1 MTNGRTKGGDMSQAS
16 AAGHGRLQ
24 GKSAIITGA
33 AHGIGRA
40 TALRFASEGARVTLN
55 DLDQAALDEVVE
67 AVAAAGGVAL
77 SVAGDVSD
85 TADVQRLVAEAVAA
99 FGRVDIL
106 VANAGIIP
114 EADLPAAT
122 AALWDR
128 TMAVDARGM
137 FLCCKYAAAEM
148 LKVGGGAIVCLSS
161 VSGFVGQK
169 GQVIYGPAKFA
180 ASGLTK
186 HLAVELAAQG
196 IRVNAV
202 APGTINTAAV
212 ARMDPAGIKAG
223 VARHPMGRIGEPA
236 EVANAILFLASDEAS
251 FITGA
256 ILPVD
261 GGFLAQ

>member
-1 MTNGRTKGGDMSQAS
+1 MTHAH
-16 AAGHGRLQ
+16 AAEGGRLKD
-24 GKSAIITGA
+24 KSAIITGA

-40 TALRFASEGARVTLN
+40 TAIRFAAEGARVTLN
-55 DLDQAALDEVVE
+55 DLDQAALGALVE
-67 AVAAAGGVAL
+67 ELTVAGGTARA
-77 SVAGDVSD
+77 VAGDVSQ
-85 TADVQRLVAEAVAA
+85 AGDVRRLVAEAVAG

-114 EADLPAAT
+114 EADLPSAT
-122 AALWDR
+122 ATLWDR
-128 TMAVDARGM
+128 TMAIDARGM

-161 VSGFVGQK
+161 VSGFVGQR

-202 APGTINTAAV
+202 APGTIRTAAV
-212 ARMDPAGIKAG
+212 ARMDPAGIQAG

>member
-1 MTNGRTKGGDMSQAS
+1 MTDAS
-16 AAGHGRLQ
+16 AAGSGRLQ

-40 TALRFASEGARVTLN
+40 TAMRFAAEGARVTLG
-55 DLDQAALDEVVE
+55 DLDQAALDDL
-67 AVAAAGGVAL
+67 VAALTEAGGIARG
-77 SVAGDVSD
+77 VAGDV
-85 TADVQRLVAEAVAA
+85 AKPEDVRRLVATAVAE

-114 EADLPAAT
+114 EADLPSAT
-122 AALWDR
+122 ADLWDR
-128 TMAVDARGM
+128 TMAIDARGM
-137 FLCCKYAAAEM
+137 FLSCKYAAAEM
-148 LKVGGGAIVCLSS
+148 LKLGGGAIVCLSS

-202 APGTINTAAV
+202 APGTIRTAAV
-212 ARMDPAGIKAG
+212 ARMDPAGIQAG

>member
-1 MTNGRTKGGDMSQAS
+1 MTGSNP
-16 AAGHGRLQ
+16 AGNGRLQ

-33 AHGIGRA
+33 ANGIGRA
-40 TALRFASEGARVTLN
+40 TAIRFAAEGARLTLN
-55 DLDQAALDEVVE
+55 DIDPA
-67 AVAAAGGVAL
+67 AVAALTQELTATGATARG
-77 SVAGDVSD
+77 VAGDVAQ
-85 TADVQRLVAEAVAA
+85 TADVQHLVAEAVAA

-114 EADLPAAT
+114 EADLADST
-122 AALWDR
+122 AALWDD
-128 TMAVDARGM
+128 TMAVDGRGM
-137 FLCCKYAAAEM
+137 FLSCKFAAAEM
-148 LKVGGGAIVCLSS
+148 LKTGGGAIVCLSS

-169 GQVIYGPAKFA
+169 GQVVYGPAKFV

-212 ARMDPAGIKAG
+212 ARMAPEGIAAGIAK
-223 VARHPMGRIGEPA
+223 HPMGRIGRPE
-236 EVANAILFLASDEAS
+236 EVAQAILFLASDEAS

>member
-1 MTNGRTKGGDMSQAS
+1 MTHVSVAGD
-16 AAGHGRLQ
+16 GRLQ

-33 AHGIGRA
+33 ANGIGRA
-40 TALRFASEGARVTLN
+40 TAIRFAAEGARVTLN
-55 DLDQAALDEVVE
+55 DLDQRALDALVE
-67 AVAAAGGVAL
+67 EISAAAGTAL
-77 SVAGDVSD
+77 AVAGDISNPGEVE
-85 TADVQRLVAEAVAA
+85 RLVAEAVAA

-114 EADLPAAT
+114 EADLPSAT
-122 AALWDR
+122 VDLWDR
-128 TMAVDARGM
+128 TMAVNARGM
-137 FLCCKYAAAEM
+137 FLSCKFAAAEM

-212 ARMDPAGIKAG
+212 ARMDPAGIQAG
-223 VARHPMGRIGEPA
+223 IAKHPIGRIGEPA

>member
-1 MTNGRTKGGDMSQAS
+1 MSQAS
-16 AAGHGRLQ
+16 VAESGRLQ

-33 AHGIGRA
+33 ANGIGRA
-40 TALRFASEGARVTLN
+40 TAIRFAAEGANVTLN
-55 DLDQAALDEVVE
+55 DVDQAALDDLVE
-67 AVAAAGGVAL
+67 AVEVAGGTAL
-77 SVAGDVSD
+77 GVAGDVSRPD
-85 TADVQRLVAEAVAA
+85 DVQRLMAEAMAS
-99 FGRVDIL
+99 FGRIDIL

-114 EADLPAAT
+114 EADLPSAT
-122 AALWDR
+122 AELWDR
-128 TMAVDARGM
+128 TMAINARGM
-137 FLCCKYAAAEM
+137 FLSCKYAAAEM
-148 LKVGGGAIVCLSS
+148 LKTGGGAIVCLSS
-161 VSGFVGQK
+161 VSGMVGQK
-169 GQVIYGPAKFA
+169 AQVIYGPAKFA
-180 ASGLTK
+180 ASGLTR

-212 ARMDPAGIKAG
+212 ARMDPEGIRAG

>member
-1 MTNGRTKGGDMSQAS
+1 MSEAS
-16 AAGHGRLQ
+16 AAGGGRLQ

-40 TALRFASEGARVTLN
+40 TAIRFAAEGAHVTLN
-55 DLDQAALDEVVE
+55 DLDRTALDELVQR
-67 AVAAAGGVAL
+67 VASAGGTARAV
-77 SVAGDVSD
+77 VGDVSNPD
-85 TADVQRLVAEAVAA
+85 DVQRLVAEAVGAC
-99 FGRVDIL
+99 GRVDIM

-114 EADLPAAT
+114 EADLPSAT

-137 FLCCKYAAAEM
+137 FLTCKYAAAEM

-186 HLAVELAAQG
+186 HLAVELAPLG

-202 APGTINTAAV
+202 APGTINTEAV
-212 ARMDPAGIKAG
+212 ARMDPAGIQAG

>member
-1 MTNGRTKGGDMSQAS
+1 MTGTKPAGG
-16 AAGHGRLQ
+16 GRLQ

-33 AHGIGRA
+33 ANGIGRA
-40 TALRFASEGARVTLN
+40 TAVRFAAEGARLTLN
-55 DLDQAALDEVVE
+55 DVDPAAVTGLAREL
-67 AVAAAGGVAL
+67 AAGGAMVQGI
-77 SVAGDVSD
+77 AGDVSAA
-85 TADVQRLVAEAVAA
+85 ADVRRLVAAAVAA

-114 EADLPAAT
+114 EANLTDAT
-122 AALWDR
+122 AELWDH
-128 TMAVDARGM
+128 TMAIDARGM
-137 FLCCKYAAAEM
+137 FLSCKFAAAEM
-148 LKVGGGAIVCLSS
+148 LNTGGGAIVCLSS

-186 HLAVELAAQG
+186 HLAVELAVQG

-202 APGTINTAAV
+202 APGTIDTASV
-212 ARMDPAGIKAG
+212 RRMAPEGIAAGIAK
-223 VARHPMGRIGEPA
+223 HPMGRIGRPE

>member
-1 MTNGRTKGGDMSQAS
+1 MSDAS
-16 AAGHGRLQ
+16 AAGSGRLQ

-33 AHGIGRA
+33 ANGIGRA
-40 TALRFASEGARVTLN
+40 TAIRFAAEGAHVTLN
-55 DLDQAALDEVVE
+55 DLDQAALDALAETLM
-67 AVAAAGGVAL
+67 AKGGSAL
-77 SVAGDVSD
+77 AVAGDVSNPE
-85 TADVQRLVAEAVAA
+85 DVRRLVAEAVAA

-114 EADLPAAT
+114 EADLPSAT

-137 FLCCKYAAAEM
+137 FLSCKYAAAEM

-186 HLAVELAAQG
+186 HLAVELAGQG
-196 IRVNAV
+196 VRVNAV

-212 ARMDPAGIKAG
+212 ARMDPEGIAAG

-236 EVANAILFLASDEAS
+236 EVAAAILFLASDEAS

>member
-1 MTNGRTKGGDMSQAS
+1 MSEAS
-16 AAGHGRLQ
+16 ATGSGRLQ

-33 AHGIGRA
+33 ASGIGRA
-40 TALRFASEGARVTLN
+40 TALRFAAEGARVTLN
-55 DLDQAALDEVVE
+55 DLDQAALDGVVE
-67 AVAAAGGVAL
+67 AVAAANGAAL
-77 SVAGDVSD
+77 GVAGDVSQPD
-85 TADVQRLVAEAVAA
+85 DVRRLVAEAVAS

-114 EADLPAAT
+114 EADLPGAT

-128 TMAVDARGM
+128 TMAINARGM

-148 LKVGGGAIVCLSS
+148 LKAGGGAIVCLSS
-161 VSGFVGQK
+161 VSGMVGQRA
-169 GQVIYGPAKFA
+169 QVIYGPAKFA

-186 HLAVELAAQG
+186 HLAVELASQG

-223 VARHPMGRIGEPA
+223 VARHPMGRIGEPE

>member
-1 MTNGRTKGGDMSQAS
+1 MGKGGEMTQEDAT
-16 AAGHGRLQ
+16 AGGGRLR

-33 AHGIGRA
+33 ANGIGRG
-40 TALRFASEGARVTLN
+40 TALRFAAEGAHVTLN
-55 DLDQAALDEVVE
+55 DLDQAALDGLAEE
-67 AVAAAGGVAL
+67 LQAAGGTAL
-77 SVAGDVSD
+77 AVAGDVSN
-85 TADVQRLVAEAVAA
+85 TEDVRRLVAEAVAA

-114 EADLPAAT
+114 EASLEQAT
-122 AALWDR
+122 EALWDR
-128 TMAVDARGM
+128 TMAVNARGM
-137 FLCCKYAAAEM
+137 FLCCKFAAAEM
-148 LKVGGGAIVCLSS
+148 LKAGGGAIVCLSS
-161 VSGFVGQK
+161 VSGFVGQR
-169 GQVIYGPAKFA
+169 GQAVYGPAKFA
-180 ASGLTK
+180 ASGITK

-202 APGTINTAAV
+202 APGTINTTAV
-212 ARMDPAGIKAG
+212 ARMDPEGIRAGI
-223 VARHPMGRIGEPA
+223 ARHPMGRIGEPA

>member
-1 MTNGRTKGGDMSQAS
+1 MSHAP

-202 APGTINTAAV
+202 APGTSAMSSNTVRLRLSVTSSSAPPSTYSKAKFG
-212 ARMDPAGIKAG
+212 AR
-223 VARHPMGRIGEPA
+223 RW
-236 EVANAILFLASDEAS
+236 AICRRSSMVRAFDTS
-251 FITGA
+251 
-256 ILPVD
+256 LPW
-261 GGFLAQ
+261 

>member
-1 MTNGRTKGGDMSQAS
+1 MSQAS
-16 AAGHGRLQ
+16 AAARGRLQ

-40 TALRFASEGARVTLN
+40 TAIRFAAEGATATLN
-55 DLDQAALDEVVE
+55 DVDQAALDDVVE
-67 AVAAAGGVAL
+67 AIAVGGGNAL
-77 SVAGDVSD
+77 GVAGDVSSPD
-85 TADVQRLVAEAVAA
+85 DVQRLVAEAVAA

-114 EADLPAAT
+114 EADLQSAT

-148 LKVGGGAIVCLSS
+148 LKTAGGAIVCLSS
-161 VSGFVGQK
+161 VSGFVGQR

-202 APGTINTAAV
+202 APGTIRTKAV
-212 ARMDPAGIKAG
+212 ARMDPEGIKAG
-223 VARHPMGRIGEPA
+223 IARHPMGRIGEPE
-236 EVANAILFLASDEAS
+236 EVASAILFLASDEAS

>member
-1 MTNGRTKGGDMSQAS
+1 MSDTS
-16 AAGHGRLQ
+16 AAGSGRLQ

-33 AHGIGRA
+33 ANGIGRA
-40 TALRFASEGARVTLN
+40 TAIRFAAEGARVTLN
-55 DLDQAALDEVVE
+55 DLDQAALDGLVE
-67 AVAAAGGVAL
+67 AVTVAGGTAL
-77 SVAGDVSD
+77 GVAGDVSKPE
-85 TADVQRLVAEAVAA
+85 DVRRLVAEAVAA

-114 EADLPAAT
+114 EADLPSAT
-122 AALWDR
+122 AELWDR

-137 FLCCKYAAAEM
+137 FLSCKYAAAEM
-148 LKVGGGAIVCLSS
+148 LKAGGGAIVCLSS
-161 VSGFVGQK
+161 VSGFVGQR

-196 IRVNAV
+196 VRVNAV
-202 APGTINTAAV
+202 APGTIRTKAV
-212 ARMDPAGIKAG
+212 ARMDPEGIKAG

-236 EVANAILFLASDEAS
+236 EVASAILFLASDEAS

>member
-1 MTNGRTKGGDMSQAS
+1 MTYAS
-16 AAGHGRLQ
+16 AAGPGRLQ
-24 GKSAIITGA
+24 GKSAVITGA
-33 AHGIGRA
+33 ANGIGRA
-40 TALRFASEGARVTLN
+40 TALRFAAEGARVTLN
-55 DLDQAALDEVVE
+55 DLDQAALDELVE
-67 AVAAAGGVAL
+67 AIAAGGGEAL
-77 SVAGDVSD
+77 GVAGDVSRP
-85 TADVQRLVAEAVAA
+85 ADVQRLLAEAVAA
-99 FGRVDIL
+99 YGRVDIL

-114 EADLPAAT
+114 EADLPSAT
-122 AALWDR
+122 AELWDR

-137 FLCCKYAAAEM
+137 FLSCKYAAAEM

-161 VSGFVGQK
+161 VSGFVGQR

-180 ASGLTK
+180 ASGLTR

-202 APGTINTAAV
+202 APGTIKTAAV
-212 ARMDPAGIKAG
+212 ARMDPAGIQAG
-223 VARHPMGRIGEPA
+223 IAKHPMGRIGEPA

>member
-1 MTNGRTKGGDMSQAS
+1 MSQAS
-16 AAGHGRLQ
+16 KAGKGRLQ
-24 GKSAIITGA
+24 DKSVIITGA
-33 AHGIGRA
+33 AAGIGRA
-40 TALRFASEGARVTLN
+40 TAIRFAAEGARLALN
-55 DLDQAALDEVVE
+55 DVDQKALDDLVE
-67 AVAAAGGVAL
+67 AVEIAGGTAL
-77 SVAGDVSD
+77 GVAGDVSHPE
-85 TADVQRLVAEAVAA
+85 DVRGLVAEAMAA
-99 FGRVDIL
+99 YGRVDIL

-114 EADLPAAT
+114 EADLPSAT
-122 AALWDR
+122 AELWDR
-128 TMAVDARGM
+128 TMAIDARGL

-148 LKVGGGAIVCLSS
+148 LKTGGGAIVCLSS

-186 HLAVELAAQG
+186 HLAVELASQG
-196 IRVNAV
+196 VRVNAV
-202 APGTINTAAV
+202 APGTINTASV
-212 ARMDPAGIKAG
+212 ARMDPGGIRAGI
-223 VARHPMGRIGEPA
+223 ARHPMGRIGEPA

>member
-1 MTNGRTKGGDMSQAS
+1 MSDAS
-16 AAGHGRLQ
+16 AAGSGRLQ

-33 AHGIGRA
+33 ANGIGRA
-40 TALRFASEGARVTLN
+40 TAIRFAAEGAHVTLN
-55 DLDQAALDEVVE
+55 DLDQAALDALAETLM
-67 AVAAAGGVAL
+67 AKGGSAL
-77 SVAGDVSD
+77 AVAGDVSNPE
-85 TADVQRLVAEAVAA
+85 DV
-99 FGRVDIL
+99 GRVDIL

-114 EADLPAAT
+114 EADLPSAT

-137 FLCCKYAAAEM
+137 FLSCKYAAAEM

-186 HLAVELAAQG
+186 HLAVELAGQG
-196 IRVNAV
+196 VRVNAV

-212 ARMDPAGIKAG
+212 ARMDPEGIAAG

-236 EVANAILFLASDEAS
+236 EVAAAILFLASDEAS

>member
-1 MTNGRTKGGDMSQAS
+1 MSQAS
-16 AAGHGRLQ
+16 AAGTGRLL

-33 AHGIGRA
+33 ANGIGRA
-40 TALRFASEGARVTLN
+40 TALRFAAEGARVTLN
-55 DLDQAALDEVVE
+55 DLDQAALDDLVE
-67 AVAAAGGVAL
+67 TIAIAGGAAL
-77 SVAGDVSD
+77 GVAGDVSSA
-85 TADVQRLVAEAVAA
+85 ADVRSLVAEAVAA
-99 FGRVDIL
+99 YGRVDIL
-106 VANAGIIP
+106 VANAGVIP
-114 EADLPAAT
+114 EADLPSGT
-122 AALWDR
+122 AELWDR
-128 TMAVDARGM
+128 TMAIDARGM
-137 FLCCKYAAAEM
+137 FLSCKFAAAEM

-212 ARMDPAGIKAG
+212 ARMDPEGIAAGA
-223 VARHPMGRIGEPA
+223 ARHPMGRIGEPA
-236 EVANAILFLASDEAS
+236 EVASAILFLASDEAS

>member
-1 MTNGRTKGGDMSQAS
+1 
-16 AAGHGRLQ
+16 
-24 GKSAIITGA
+24 
-33 AHGIGRA
+33 
-40 TALRFASEGARVTLN
+40 
-55 DLDQAALDEVVE
+55 
-67 AVAAAGGVAL
+67 
-77 SVAGDVSD
+77 
-85 TADVQRLVAEAVAA
+85 
-99 FGRVDIL
+99 
-106 VANAGIIP
+106 
-114 EADLPAAT
+114 
-122 AALWDR
+122 
-128 TMAVDARGM
+128 
-137 FLCCKYAAAEM
+137 M
-148 LKVGGGAIVCLSS
+148 LKAGGGAIICLSS

-212 ARMDPAGIKAG
+212 RRMDPAGIAAG
-223 VARHPMGRIGEPA
+223 VAKHPMGRIGEPA

>member
-1 MTNGRTKGGDMSQAS
+1 MTYAS
-16 AAGHGRLQ
+16 APGSGRLQ

-33 AHGIGRA
+33 ANGIGRA
-40 TALRFASEGARVTLN
+40 TAIRFAAEGANVTLN
-55 DLDQAALDEVVE
+55 DVDQTALDDLVE
-67 AVAAAGGVAL
+67 AIAVAGGTAL
-77 SVAGDVSD
+77 GVAGDVSSTD
-85 TADVQRLVAEAVAA
+85 DVRNLVAEAVAA
-99 FGRVDIL
+99 YGRVDIL

-114 EADLPAAT
+114 EADLPSAT

-128 TMAVDARGM
+128 TMAIDARGM

-148 LKVGGGAIVCLSS
+148 LKAGGGAIVCLSS
-161 VSGFVGQK
+161 VSGFVGQR

-212 ARMDPAGIKAG
+212 ARMDPEGIKAG

>member
-1 MTNGRTKGGDMSQAS
+1 MAQAS
-16 AAGHGRLQ
+16 AAGNGRLQ

-33 AHGIGRA
+33 ANGIGRA
-40 TALRFASEGARVTLN
+40 TAIRFAAEGARLTLN
-55 DLDQAALDEVVE
+55 DVDQAALDDLVQ
-67 AVAAAGGVAL
+67 AVAMAGGTAQG
-77 SVAGDVSD
+77 VAGDVSNPE
-85 TADVQRLVAEAVAA
+85 DVRRLVAAAVAA
-99 FGRVDIL
+99 CGRVDIL

-114 EADLPAAT
+114 EADLPSAT

-128 TMAVDARGM
+128 TMAIDARGM
-137 FLCCKYAAAEM
+137 FLSCKYAAAEM
-148 LKVGGGAIVCLSS
+148 LKAGGGAIICLSS

-212 ARMDPAGIKAG
+212 RRMDPAGIAAG
-223 VARHPMGRIGEPA
+223 VAKHPMGRIGEPA